1 MGLEFREVAFSYDKK
16 SNNNAIK
23 NINLKVNEKDEFVT
37 ILGHTG
43 SGKSTLIQHINGL
56 ILPTNGEVHVFDNVI
71 TNKKRKNPKMKN
83 IRKRIG
89 FVFQFPEYQLFEET
103 VLKDIMFGP
112 LNFGF
117 TEEEAKESALKY
129 AKLLKIEH
137 ILDKSPF
144 ELSGGQMRKVA
155 IAGVLAYEPDILLL
169 DEPTRGLDPIGAN
182 EIMDFFNKLHIEYNK
197 SIIMI
202 THDMD
207 YAYQYSKRMIV
218 LKDGKIEF
226 DGSKIDLFSNDAYKD
241 YHLSKPLILNL
252 IDEINANLNM
262 NLDYSISSIESLLNS
277 LRGDL

>member
-1 MGLEFREVAFSYDKK
+1 MALEFKEVGFSYSKK
-16 SNNNAIK
+16 NNENALN
-23 NINLKVNEKDEFVT
+23 NINLKVNECNEFLT

-43 SGKSTLIQHINGL
+43 SGKSTLMQHINGL
-56 ILPTNGEVHVFDNVI
+56 ILPTSGEVCVFDNVI
-71 TNKKRKNPKMKN
+71 TSNKRKNPKMKN

-117 TEEEAKESALKY
+117 TEEEAKANAIKY
-129 AKLLKIEH
+129 ATLLKIDH

-155 IAGVLAYEPDILLL
+155 IAGVLAYEPEILLL
-169 DEPTRGLDPIGAN
+169 DEPTRGLDPASAN
-182 EIMDFFNKLHIEYNK
+182 EIMDFFNTLNKENNK

-207 YAYQYSKRMIV
+207 YAYKYSNRMVV
-218 LKDGKIEF
+218 LKDGEIVF
-226 DGSKIDLFSNDAYKD
+226 DGNKQELFLNSTYQE

-252 IDEINANLNM
+252 VDEINSNLG
-262 NLDYSISSIESLLNS
+262 LDLSYDINNISLLLS
-277 LRGDL
+277 QLRGDE